1 MRLTGS
7 KLIADLHQADS
18 ALFLCDDVFTLLRS
32 FVRIEILKLLC
43 GDKENILWKD
53 FLDKIIL
60 DGHVGLSLAQ
70 CLVYGTNDLLE
81 CIEIAFTLDDD
92 LLPVPLVYI
101 DRVNIVGD
109 FIAADSVHIGVKP
122 FTVCK
127 AIFLERVA
135 LPLCKRLNNLSLPF
149 ILLLDA
155 EADRTLNA
163 I

>member
-32 FVRIEILKLLC
+32 FVRIEVLKLLC

-60 DGHVGLSLAQ
+60 DGHVGLGLAQ

-101 DRVNIVGD
+101 DRVNIVGG

-149 ILLLDA
+149 ILLFDA